1 MHTIKDLMDSTPM
14 WLRMDS
20 SLTEASC
27 GLTQVGTDALP
38 LCDPDGSYLGIVTY
52 VALERALSS
61 MGDLAYSLRA
71 QHLMTT
77 TTPLVSMSSTV
88 DEALALMATHQVE
101 YLPVVEG
108 GVLRGALTSSAIAA
122 AGTPTTTAELPE
134 ARTEAPPAL
143 DLSAAPGRPGSRAN
157 LEAA

>member
-14 WLRMDS
+14 RLRMDS
-20 SLTEASC
+20 SLIEASR
-27 GLTQVGTDALP
+27 GLTQAGTDVLP
-38 LCDPDGSYLGIVTY
+38 LCDRDGSYLGIVTY

-71 QHLMTT
+71 QHLTTT
-77 TTPLVSMSSTV
+77 TTPVVSMDNTV

-101 YLPVVEG
+101 YLPVVED

-122 AGTPTTTAELPE
+122 ADTPSTTAELPE
-134 ARTEAPPAL
+134 TRTETPIARDISP
-143 DLSAAPGRPGSRAN
+143 APGRPGSRVN